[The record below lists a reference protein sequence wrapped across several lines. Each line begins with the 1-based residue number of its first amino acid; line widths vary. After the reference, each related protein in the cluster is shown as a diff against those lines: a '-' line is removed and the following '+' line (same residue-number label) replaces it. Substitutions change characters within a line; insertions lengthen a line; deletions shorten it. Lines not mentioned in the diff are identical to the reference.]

1 MDPLILESDTN
12 LNIDSPMAMNHLYS
26 NWCAIMHMIFKF
38 NLETTCDSVTIN
50 PKADNDTSAM
60 ITSQTLVTKL
70 PLEDVPVS
78 GIMNA
83 YPPYYNHSFH
93 PSRRPVRYYS

>member
-1 MDPLILESDTN
+1 
-12 LNIDSPMAMNHLYS
+12 MNHLYS

-83 YPPYYNHSFH
+83 YSPYHNHSFH
-93 PSRRPVRYYS
+93 PHDVLSGTIPDRRLVQPMHPPPKG